1 MISAL
6 LGKDAALAVVLALLV
21 DMILFMPLTLSVLEF
36 DKHKNHAFGPAFV
49 KIVRG
54 TLLNSFIL
62 SIILGVLI
70 SAFEFKLTTPV
81 NSFTNLLGAAASPC
95 ALFALGSSLAGRP
108 LAKDFKEASYMI
120 SLKLFI
126 HPLAMWFAMT
136 YVFDVKPIWATA
148 VILVAALPIAG
159 NIFILAQTYG
169 KYTERSSTAILL
181 STGIA
186 VVTFSVLVGILT

>member
-1 MISAL
+1 
-6 LGKDAALAVVLALLV
+6 
-21 DMILFMPLTLSVLEF
+21 
-36 DKHKNHAFGPAFV
+36 
-49 KIVRG
+49 
-54 TLLNSFIL
+54 
-62 SIILGVLI
+62 
-70 SAFEFKLTTPV
+70 
-81 NSFTNLLGAAASPC
+81 
-95 ALFALGSSLAGRP
+95 
-108 LAKDFKEASYMI
+108 MI

-159 NIFILAQTYG
+159 NVFILAQTYG